1 VYWLGKPAV
10 IRNNEIEAIRD
21 FLEDHQNVQLE
32 KTKVNPKDVVRVVR
46 GPLIGQEGNV
56 LEVYNQKAKVLL
68 PSLGYCLVA
77 DLSRDSLQ
85 VIHRMEESAVK

>member
-10 IRNNEIEAIRD
+10 IRPNEIEAIRD

-46 GPLIGQEGNV
+46 GPLMGHEGNV
-56 LEVYNQKAKVLL
+56 LEVYNQKAKILL

-77 DLSRDSLQ
+77 DLNKESLQ
-85 VIHRMEESAVK
+85 VIHRVKEPSIE